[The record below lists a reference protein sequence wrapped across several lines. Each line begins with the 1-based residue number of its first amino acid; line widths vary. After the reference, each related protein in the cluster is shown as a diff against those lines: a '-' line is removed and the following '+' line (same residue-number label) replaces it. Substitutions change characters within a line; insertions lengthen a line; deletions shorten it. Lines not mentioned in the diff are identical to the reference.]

1 MEQLTQ
7 YNYFFL
13 LFFNFRDNYLIMLHP
28 LFLLFGKL
36 PIYFVNKIT
45 KNILSVIII
54 TVYNYYKC

>member
-1 MEQLTQ
+1 MNKTKITIIREM
-7 YNYFFL
+7 
-13 LFFNFRDNYLIMLHP
+13 IEI
-28 LFLLFGKL
+28 L